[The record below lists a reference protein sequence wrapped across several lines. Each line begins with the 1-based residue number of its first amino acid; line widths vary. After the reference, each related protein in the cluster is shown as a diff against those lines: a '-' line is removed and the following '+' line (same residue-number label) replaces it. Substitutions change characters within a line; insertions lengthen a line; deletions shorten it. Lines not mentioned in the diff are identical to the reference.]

1 MKLCDIIKLSYKN
14 VSRDRI
20 GALLSAVSV
29 AVGIGAV
36 IALLAVGNSAKSTV
50 SEKLGGFG
58 MDGIVV
64 FAGDGAMLTPED
76 GEIIAQS
83 VSGIESA
90 MPFEFWFSYYRLPH
104 SQQYPTLI
112 IGADETMGDYLD
124 VDVLSGRSFTE
135 GECKSAGRVCI
146 VDNELART
154 KFGHTDIAGEK
165 IILIADGRE
174 LEYEIIGVCTSAMEA
189 TAGLMGMDIPP
200 FIYVPW
206 SSVCGSEDQ
215 VSQLVFKTSDG
226 DTDAAQ
232 EVKDYLKAVKISNNY
247 DVEDMSAYREEFSSV
262 IDSVTA
268 VLGATAAISLFVAAM
283 GVTGTM
289 LSSVSERRCEIGI
302 CKAIGATSW
311 DICAIFMA
319 EAVMITAAGCV
330 AGTLCGVC
338 LVYALFFVCFSSV
351 PDISLYS
358 VAVPCAVTVASG
370 LVSGVA
376 PALKAAGLSPVS
388 AIRKDR

>member
-1 MKLCDIIKLSYKN
+1 MRPYDIIKLAYKN
-14 VSRDRI
+14 VSRGRT
-20 GALLSAVSV
+20 GACLSAVSV

-36 IALLAVGNSAKSTV
+36 IALLAIGNSAKATV

-58 MDGIVV
+58 MDGIVI
-64 FAGDGAMLTPED
+64 FAGDGAELTPED
-76 GEIIAQS
+76 GESITQS

-112 IGADETMGDYLD
+112 IGADETIGDYLD
-124 VDVLSGRSFTE
+124 VDVLTGRSFTE

-146 VDNELART
+146 VDSELARS
-154 KFGHTDIAGEK
+154 KFGHIDVGGES
-165 IILIADGRE
+165 IILIVDGRE

-206 SSVCGSEDQ
+206 TSVCGSEDE
-215 VSQLVFKTSDG
+215 VSQLVFKTSDS

-232 EVKDYLKAVKISNNY
+232 DVKDYLSAVKTSNNY

-262 IDSVTA
+262 IDSVTS

-289 LSSVSERRCEIGI
+289 LSSVSERQREIGI
-302 CKAIGATSW
+302 CKAIGATSL

-319 EAVMITAAGCV
+319 EAVMITAAGCA

-338 LVYALFFVCFSSV
+338 LVYALFYSFFSAL
-351 PDISLYS
+351 PDITAYS
-358 VAVPCAVTVASG
+358 VAAPCAVTVLSG
-370 LVSGVA
+370 LVSGVI
-376 PALKAAGLSPVS
+376 PALKAARLSPVN